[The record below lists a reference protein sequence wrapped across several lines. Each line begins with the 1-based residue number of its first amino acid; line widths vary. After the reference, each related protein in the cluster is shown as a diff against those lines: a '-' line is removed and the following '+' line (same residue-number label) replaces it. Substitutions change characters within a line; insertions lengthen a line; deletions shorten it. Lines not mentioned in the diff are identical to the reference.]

1 MKPLFVFT
9 LLVVPLLVALGVGDS
24 DGFNLS
30 YPAKKHWSARQL
42 YQADGS
48 SSAKQEVIG
57 QFVLLDVVVVI
68 EREVPLVEIV
78 VPKELA
84 EGSARP
90 SRVIQAH
97 LISATTMASSLK
109 KGERH
114 RIEGILVDEGFGAY
128 TIYLHRAQ
136 PSR

>member
-1 MKPLFVFT
+1 MKPLLVLT
-9 LLVVPLLVALGVGDS
+9 LLIVPLLVALGVGDS
-24 DGFNLS
+24 DGFDLS

-48 SSAKQEVIG
+48 SGAKQKIIG

-68 EREVPLVEIV
+68 DRDVPLVEIV

-97 LISATTMASSLK
+97 LISATTVASSLK

-114 RIEGILVDEGFGAY
+114 RIEGTIVDEGFGAY

-136 PSR
+136 PGR

>member
-1 MKPLFVFT
+1 MKPL
-9 LLVVPLLVALGVGDS
+9 LVLTFLIVPLLVALGVGDS

-30 YPAKKHWSARQL
+30 CPAKRHWSVRQL

-48 SSAKQEVIG
+48 SIAKQKIIG

-68 EREVPLVEIV
+68 EREVPLVDIV

-97 LISATTMASSLK
+97 LISATTVASSLK

-114 RIEGILVDEGFGAY
+114 RIEGIIVDEGFGAY

>member
-1 MKPLFVFT
+1 MKPLLVLT
-9 LLVVPLLVALGVGDS
+9 LLIVPLLVALGVGDS
-24 DGFNLS
+24 DGFDLS

-48 SSAKQEVIG
+48 SGAKQKIIG

-68 EREVPLVEIV
+68 ERDVPLVEIV

-97 LISATTMASSLK
+97 LISATTVASSLK
-109 KGERH
+109 KGERS
-114 RIEGILVDEGFGAY
+114 RIEGIVVDEGFGAY

-136 PSR
+136 PGR

>member
-1 MKPLFVFT
+1 MKPLLVLS
-9 LLVVPLLVALGVGDS
+9 LLIVPLLVASGVGDP

-48 SSAKQEVIG
+48 SGAKQKIIG

-68 EREVPLVEIV
+68 ERDVPLVEIV

-97 LISATTMASSLK
+97 LISATTVASSLK

-136 PSR
+136 PIR